1 VQSGGS
7 GGRLTQDGAAARQAE
22 LRFRIDGLARLRKL
36 VGLPASRD
44 IPREQWAL
52 IEAQLDGARRRL
64 LARVAETETALAL
77 GRADRHEL
85 VDELGGIE
93 LALTRA
99 YTLFDT
105 YMDVLTQRL
114 APDLGSLLAGCD
126 TIAADAMRRPHPTLA
141 KLPRPLVYCDRG
153 FGASYLR
160 EGVLMPDG
168 SLNPLPLIQIPY
180 ARLRE
185 KHTLPS
191 ILHEAGHAALHG
203 IGLREPL
210 AAAMRTALTRTG
222 APPMIADAFARW
234 TRELGPDFW
243 TFGLAGAA
251 QASTL
256 RDLLSIPRLEVL
268 RLAPGDP
275 HPPPWLRV
283 LSAFDWCR
291 RAWGAGPWHA
301 WEEAWL
307 ADYPLAAAP
316 PNVRSVLDAARRAIP
331 AATTAL
337 FTTRFRTL
345 DDRSLPELF
354 DLAALAP
361 SALAAR
367 VRGVTPSSVEFAALR
382 PCEQLAVFRWLHDT
396 GRHPA
401 ERLDEA
407 MTAWLQRLG
416 TTSRG

>member
-1 VQSGGS
+1 M
-7 GGRLTQDGAAARQAE
+7 LTATQEGVAAHQTE
-22 LRFRIDGLARLRKL
+22 LRFRIDGLARLREL
-36 VGLPASRD
+36 VGLPAARD
-44 IPREQWAL
+44 LPRTQWAL
-52 IEAQLDGARRRL
+52 IEAQLDGARSRL
-64 LARVAETETALAL
+64 LARVAKVEAALAR
-77 GRADRHEL
+77 GGARPDL

-114 APDLGSLLAGCD
+114 APELGGLLAGCD
-126 TIAADAMRRPHPTLA
+126 AIAADAIRRPHPELA
-141 KLPRPLVYCDRG
+141 DLPRPVVYCDRG
-153 FGASYLR
+153 FGASFLR
-160 EGVLMPDG
+160 EGVPMPDG
-168 SLNPLPLIQIPY
+168 SRNPLPLIQIPY

-185 KHTLPS
+185 KHTLTS
-191 ILHEAGHAALHG
+191 ILHEAGHA
-203 IGLREPL
+203 GLRGLGLIEPL
-210 AAAMRTALTRTG
+210 AHAMRVAMTRSG
-222 APPMIADAFARW
+222 APPMVADAFARW

-256 RDLLSIPRLEVL
+256 RDLLAMPRPDVL

-283 LSAFDWCR
+283 LCAFDWCR
-291 RAWGAGPWHA
+291 RAWGAGPWDA
-301 WEEAWL
+301 WERAWL

-316 PNVRSVLDAARRAIP
+316 PNARPLLDAARRAIP

-337 FTTRFRTL
+337 FTTRFRALGDRTL
-345 DDRSLPELF
+345 ADLF
-354 DLAALAP
+354 DLATLAP
-361 SALAAR
+361 STLAAR
-367 VRGVTPSSVEFAALR
+367 VQGATPSSAEFAALR

-407 MTAWLQRLG
+407 MTAWLRRLG
-416 TTSRG
+416 TTGAAN